1 MNAAGH
7 GHETIVS
14 MLLEGGAKADLEGSV
29 GQTALM
35 KAAKHNRSVPIA
47 ALVAASAA
55 WIRSTT
61 AATAPHACRGRRPAI
76 VSQLLGVG
84 AEWDLEN
91 SNGKTALDLA
101 KSNDGKEASLD
112 KGQGAAQAL
121 ISHIAQAQAEAEPE
135 PGAD

>member
-1 MNAAGH
+1 MHEIKASLGPGLPLAPLGNFRSRFAGSGDGSAIPRSSAPADTCAAGP
-7 GHETIVS
+7 
-14 MLLEGGAKADLEGSV
+14 A
-29 GQTALM
+29 
-35 KAAKHNRSVPIA
+35 
-47 ALVAASAA
+47 
-55 WIRSTT
+55 
-61 AATAPHACRGRRPAI
+61 AI

-91 SNGKTALDLA
+91 SNGRTALDLA

-121 ISHIAQAQAEAEPE
+121 ISHIAQAETEAEPE